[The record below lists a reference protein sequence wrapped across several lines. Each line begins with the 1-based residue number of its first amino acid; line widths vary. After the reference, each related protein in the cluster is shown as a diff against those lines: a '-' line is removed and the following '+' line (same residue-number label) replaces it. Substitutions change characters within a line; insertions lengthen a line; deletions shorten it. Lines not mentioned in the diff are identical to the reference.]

1 MSKPK
6 PTCVFLHTLEPG
18 QLADFFALLS
28 ERTRSARK
36 DGKPY
41 FSCRFRDAQRVAAFM
56 AWSDGMWFE
65 ACDKEWHE
73 GRIYK
78 IRAIYEEHPT
88 YGSQIDIQQ
97 IRLATAEDCD
107 EGELDP
113 LLFVERSRFDVDAM
127 FAEVRRIAVED
138 IADTGLRTLTLTL
151 LDRFGPRLRLMPATA
166 KHFHPFAGGWLEHVL
181 SMTRAAMLLT
191 DHYAQHYAD
200 TQPALDRDLV
210 VAASLLHEIGR
221 CVEQEQTFGPP
232 PSTIDG
238 QLFGHVILA
247 RDLIRDAGREIAE
260 LDPERQ
266 RLLEHLVL
274 THLHLPEWGSPR
286 LPVIPEAL
294 ILHHADDLDA
304 KLEMYLRCLRKD
316 RSAGPFTARDAI
328 LGRPLLKR
336 RPATAVDPDESK

>member
-6 PTCVFLHTLEPG
+6 PTCVSLHTLEPG
-18 QLADFFALLS
+18 QQADFFALLA

-41 FSCRFRDAQRVAAFM
+41 FSCRFRDGQRVAAFM
-56 AWSDGMWFE
+56 AWSDGAWFE
-65 ACDKEWHE
+65 ACEKEWQE

-97 IRLATAEDCD
+97 IRFATDEDCE

-113 LLFVERSRFDVDAM
+113 LKFVERSRFDVDAM
-127 FAEVRRIAVED
+127 FAEVRGIAADE
-138 IADTGLRTLTLTL
+138 IADLGLRTLTLGL

-181 SMTRAAMLLT
+181 SMTRAAILLA
-191 DHYAQHYAD
+191 DHYLEHYAD
-200 TQPALDRDLV
+200 TQPKLDRDLV
-210 VAASLLHEIGR
+210 VASALLHEIGR
-221 CVEQEQTFGPP
+221 CLEQEQTFGTP

-247 RDLIRDAGREIAE
+247 RDLVRDAGRQIAE
-260 LDPERQ
+260 LDPERL

-286 LPVIPEAL
+286 LPAIPEAL

-316 RSAGPFTARDAI
+316 KSSGPFTARDAV

-336 RPATAVDPDESK
+336 RPLPESAAEESQ

>member
-1 MSKPK
+1 MPKPK
-6 PTCVFLHTLEPG
+6 PTCVSLHKLEPG

-41 FSCRFRDAQRVAAFM
+41 FSCRFRDDQRAAAFM
-56 AWSDGMWFE
+56 AWSDGSWFD
-65 ACDKEWHE
+65 ACEKDWQE

-78 IRAIYEEHPT
+78 VRAIYEEHPT

-97 IRLATAEDCD
+97 IRLATADDCE

-113 LLFVERSRFDVDAM
+113 LKFVERSRFDVDEM
-127 FAEVRRIAVED
+127 FAEVRRIAEAEIVD
-138 IADTGLRTLTLTL
+138 DGLRLLTLAL

-181 SMTRAAMLLT
+181 SMTRAAMLLA
-191 DHYAQHYAD
+191 DHYAEHYAD
-200 TQPALDRDLV
+200 IEPKLDRDLV

-232 PSTIDG
+232 SSTIDG

-247 RDLIRDAGREIAE
+247 RDVIRDAGREVKT
-260 LDPERQ
+260 LDPERL

-286 LPVIPEAL
+286 LPAIPEAL
-294 ILHHADDLDA
+294 LLHHADDLDA

-316 RSAGPFTARDAI
+316 KSPGPFTTRDAV
-328 LGRPLLKR
+328 LGRPLLKQ
-336 RPATAVDPDESK
+336 TAVTGGPDR